1 MNSRIPRYSGIS
13 TSFRKRHFGTSSTR
27 KKNLGEIVLVSG
39 PAGAGKTLT
48 AASAIVAAMKQQPQ
62 RLPILVI
69 AEKNIAV
76 ENIFTA
82 CIKILGQDTADF
94 NILFLQ
100 SKFARLTLKERNRDI
115 ADLIRPFT
123 MKSKTKG
130 IGGKPEGTSWTDF
143 KAKILNE
150 QTIIFTTINFMYQT
164 STSWKNFSPKMLVL
178 DDAAATT
185 ELNSLLAWLMF
196 RQSIGRFVLIGDE
209 TQLKLCSISGN
220 GQMLTSLFER
230 LRISD
235 WPTAN
240 LQMNHPQIFP
250 GSQKNVIWS
259 NVTGTELRM
268 GQYTYHNE
276 RESVCCIVY
285 ELVTCGIKP
294 NKIAA
299 LTGYSDQLYHLGKKL
314 AYMKSQGLHVR
325 SIDDYQGL
333 EKEIVIVSFIRSN
346 KSETIGFMGKKHR
359 LCCAISRARFT
370 KILVGNFDTMKQTV
384 KKSKKGM
391 TGFINADKIEVN
403 ELPGTSSIDIS
414 KIPTEISK
422 EQSAEEENEDEDED
436 RDEDENE
443 DKDQG

>member
-1 MNSRIPRYSGIS
+1 
-13 TSFRKRHFGTSSTR
+13 
-27 KKNLGEIVLVSG
+27 
-39 PAGAGKTLT
+39 
-48 AASAIVAAMKQQPQ
+48 
-62 RLPILVI
+62 
-69 AEKNIAV
+69 
-76 ENIFTA
+76 
-82 CIKILGQDTADF
+82 
-94 NILFLQ
+94 
-100 SKFARLTLKERNRDI
+100 
-115 ADLIRPFT
+115 
-123 MKSKTKG
+123 
-130 IGGKPEGTSWTDF
+130 
-143 KAKILNE
+143 
-150 QTIIFTTINFMYQT
+150 
-164 STSWKNFSPKMLVL
+164 MLVL

-209 TQLKLCSISGN
+209 TKLKPYSISGN
-220 GQMLTSLFER
+220 GQMLTCLFEK

-240 LQMNHPQIFP
+240 LEMNHRMAEEVSALVKTAFYPNRELENAESTISFSEAVDIRGVLTQIFP

-276 RESVCCIVY
+276 RESVCCIVS
-285 ELVTCGIKP
+285 ELVACGIKP

-299 LTGYSDQLYHLGKKL
+299 LTGYSDQSYHLGKKL

-325 SIDDYQGL
+325 NIDDYQGL

-359 LCCAISRARFT
+359 LGCTISRARFAE
-370 KILVGNFDTMKQTV
+370 ILVGNFDTTKQIITIAINPRICEAETV

-403 ELPGTSSIDIS
+403 ELPETSSIDIS

>member
-1 MNSRIPRYSGIS
+1 
-13 TSFRKRHFGTSSTR
+13 
-27 KKNLGEIVLVSG
+27 
-39 PAGAGKTLT
+39 
-48 AASAIVAAMKQQPQ
+48 
-62 RLPILVI
+62 
-69 AEKNIAV
+69 
-76 ENIFTA
+76 
-82 CIKILGQDTADF
+82 
-94 NILFLQ
+94 
-100 SKFARLTLKERNRDI
+100 
-115 ADLIRPFT
+115 
-123 MKSKTKG
+123 
-130 IGGKPEGTSWTDF
+130 
-143 KAKILNE
+143 
-150 QTIIFTTINFMYQT
+150 
-164 STSWKNFSPKMLVL
+164 MLVL

-209 TQLKLCSISGN
+209 TKLKPYSISGN
-220 GQMLTSLFER
+220 GQMLTCLFEK

-240 LQMNHPQIFP
+240 LQMNHRMAEEVSALVKTAFYPNRELENAESTIYF
-250 GSQKNVIWS
+250 SEAS

-276 RESVCCIVY
+276 RESVCCIVS
-285 ELVTCGIKP
+285 ELVACGIKP

-299 LTGYSDQLYHLGKKL
+299 LTGYSDQSYHLGKKL

-325 SIDDYQGL
+325 NIDDYQGL

-359 LCCAISRARFT
+359 LCCAISRARFAE
-370 KILVGNFDTMKQTV
+370 ILVGNFDTIKQICEAETV

-403 ELPGTSSIDIS
+403 ELPETSSIDIS
-414 KIPTEISK
+414 NIPTEISK

-436 RDEDENE
+436 KDEDENE